1 MAVKMVSAGFLL
13 PLLDFSLLAK
23 KQITKITL
31 SFFSLFLPQP
41 PQAKAWK
48 SDQSLKTE
56 YKGVWY
62 LQLGED
68 FTVKYFLS
76 SKCQLMNR
84 NTLQHFARFREVSF
98 RERKALAGFSEEE
111 PAARAVL
118 LGTEHHRGENDKKGK
133 KK

>member
-31 SFFSLFLPQP
+31 SFFSLFLPQS

-56 YKGVWY
+56 YKGVLY
-62 LQLGED
+62 LQLGEG

-98 RERKALAGFSEEE
+98 RERKALAG
-111 PAARAVL
+111 L
-118 LGTEHHRGENDKKGK
+118 Q
-133 KK
+133 

>member
-98 RERKALAGFSEEE
+98 RERKALAG
-111 PAARAVL
+111 L
-118 LGTEHHRGENDKKGK
+118 Q
-133 KK
+133 